1 MRGGISER
9 HRSVAGVGGSV
20 GNAITAPAF
29 DSVKQSLPYIQSLM
43 LFAISICMPIII
55 VFSGYS
61 IKAMMTVTFSWFAVF
76 FLSFWWEIAFWLD
89 TSLYETLYGF
99 VSDKAQL
106 LKIDNAGEFL
116 TETGGTG
123 QEYLLNIITNVMYL
137 VLPGLWVAF
146 LGWAGLKAGAGID
159 KSITDSGTTAQSN
172 TQTGQDK
179 VTNKTGI

>member
-1 MRGGISER
+1 
-9 HRSVAGVGGSV
+9 
-20 GNAITAPAF
+20 
-29 DSVKQSLPYIQSLM
+29 M

-116 TETGGTG
+116 TETGGAG

-146 LGWAGLKAGAGID
+146 LGWAGLKAGSGID
-159 KSITDSGTTAQSN
+159 GAITDSGESAQKTTQE
-172 TQTGQDK
+172 GQNKAGGK
-179 VTNKTGI
+179 VGV